1 MGKNRYNFCNAN
13 VISQFVLYSTDVTA
27 TDVTATDVT
36 ATDVTATDVIYQLS
50 TQESEKKNQ
59 HSCIQL
65 VVSLRDWTA
74 TSFIGWKEEI
84 KLPLSQLVNWLHA
97 GERNFKLEPR
107 LRAMCVTI
115 SWADDRKAV

>member
-13 VISQFVLYSTDVTA
+13 VISQFVLYSTDVTATDVTA

-65 VVSLRDWTA
+65 VVSLRD
-74 TSFIGWKEEI
+74 
-84 KLPLSQLVNWLHA
+84 
-97 GERNFKLEPR
+97 
-107 LRAMCVTI
+107 
-115 SWADDRKAV
+115 